1 MKPIIRF
8 LTVFLLLAFG
18 ASGAR
23 AAVTYPYANDYLNFI
38 TALAVTNNI
47 VTHPSGCES
56 SYNETEEYYA
66 VTTGG
71 EVFAKERDIC
81 GSGEIR
87 LHVKPAKGF
96 TVKLSEI
103 HILYNNASSSD
114 VEQWKDLGVPFKI
127 NADATDY
134 YPYDPAEDPEQT
146 NYYNKF
152 DKERFI
158 YIYHTGDDTKTK
170 VQVNFVP
177 DALLLYS
184 KLGENASVEFYDGGA
199 TEPSATTFD
208 PSKFIPAGEEGA
220 NEIKVYDN
228 SDGADRYIIVHVVPN
243 DVDKNSSDGDYW
255 TDLALLS
262 IKDATAEATATNT
275 LTLLKRDEYDEGTPG
290 NPIIVTRYDG
300 AGWYCYK
307 LPGTHTVANGYKS
320 SSIEGDVV
328 KKFNLDDAKGRVSQ
342 SESGKGKVVTVTD
355 GTENGWKA
363 LLTFDEVSFPFDA
376 TAQAPTIENIT
387 IQNGGVTKITLTDAT
402 LISQHVGVDGA
413 IMIGRNA
420 MGLNTRH
427 KDGGLLMGWLVSAC
441 FVQDQAGFDITVPFA
456 GSGTTADPWQISKAS
471 DLNLLAKC
479 VNIGKYDFKG
489 GFLKQTAD
497 ISMETV
503 ADFLPIGCLATGFYG
518 SYDGGDKTISKL
530 TFNSAVDRGDTRI
543 PLSVGLFG
551 RVNVSATI
559 SNVNL
564 SECVFDAKLV
574 ANSIKVDG
582 VGGIAGWLE
591 KGSTISNCTVSNS
604 NISGSDD
611 WCAVGGIVGKL
622 EVPVTVIGST
632 RGALG
637 TRGDV
642 VYDIMNCT
650 VDGCVISNTMTT
662 ANKTLDGSAPLVN
675 YTGGIVG
682 LASGG
687 SLSGNLVK
695 GETTI
700 TSEIDND
707 QVCPVGAIIGE
718 ASTKAPVTTL
728 NDNKY
733 RKFVVVTRKNS
744 AGTETKD
751 NYNARGTIVS
761 GAFADI
767 TTNSGA
773 MMEAYPVSFSYVA
786 PTGYTVPDG
795 VLTLGTLTQG
805 TDYYSKDNDGLY
817 YFSPDDKITV
827 TVNTPFISKA
837 ASEGDIRQLCADL
850 NSLTLNDEETNFLE
864 TKTFTMPEGKA
875 AVKGTFTESG
885 SFIIKTNGKDWMS
898 FFQNLGDYTVKGL
911 SSGASGTGGSANLLE
926 LLTISGIDFAKGIAT
941 LTDLGGIC
949 FKGVPML
956 LYCKGG
962 LPEQLL
968 FSPVT
973 GKTAPQF
980 DPQFKGGVSDLS
992 AFAGLS
998 VYVLFG
1004 SELVKVDLSDS
1015 KLFDIYKAFVVAA
1028 STKSATRLTF
1038 VRDGATAIDLVT
1050 TPDEGEGKWFD
1061 LQGRQLDGKPSKKG
1075 LYIRNGKK
1083 MIIK

>member
-1 MKPIIRF
+1 MKKKRTNAIRII
-8 LTVFLLLAFG
+8 LTILVLL
-18 ASGAR
+18 
-23 AAVTYPYANDYLNFI
+23 
-38 TALAVTNNI
+38 
-47 VTHPSGCES
+47 
-56 SYNETEEYYA
+56 
-66 VTTGG
+66 TTGG
-71 EVFAKERDIC
+71 IQRVWADTATNLADINTNLIIDAPAGSECTAVATGYEEDPPNHCELLKVVLKVTPKPGYYTNLNLITATNRVTNPTEFEKYVGDDLKTVDPADQSKDYSAEREITIYWKGKE
-81 GSGEIR
+81 GNTSPVE
-87 LHVKPAKGF
+87 PAPNNIKI
-96 TVKLSEI
+96 TVK
-103 HILYNNASSSD
+103 
-114 VEQWKDLGVPFKI
+114 F
-127 NADATDY
+127 
-134 YPYDPAEDPEQT
+134 
-146 NYYNKF
+146 
-152 DKERFI
+152 ERAGIFLWN
-158 YIYHTGDDTKTK
+158 D
-170 VQVNFVP
+170 
-177 DALLLYS
+177 
-184 KLGENASVEFYDGGA
+184 LGENASVEFYDGGA

-208 PSKFIPAGEEGA
+208 PSKFKPAGEEGA
-220 NEIKVYDN
+220 NEIKMYDN

-243 DVDKNSSDGDYW
+243 DVDNDNYDDDFW

-275 LTLLKRDEYDEGTPG
+275 LTLLKRDEYDEGTSGEPKM
-290 NPIIVTRYDG
+290 VTRYDG
-300 AGWYCYK
+300 AGWYYYK
-307 LPGTHTVANGYKS
+307 LPKEHSVANGYKS

-363 LLTFDEVSFPFDA
+363 LLTFDKVSFPFDA
-376 TAQAPTIENIT
+376 TEKVPQITNIT
-387 IQNGGVTKITLTDAT
+387 IQKGSEEKVTLTDAT

-413 IMIGRNA
+413 ITIGRNA
-420 MGLNTRH
+420 MGLNTRY
-427 KDGGLLMGWLVSAC
+427 KDVGLLKGWFVLAC
-441 FVQDQAGFDITVPFA
+441 FVQDQAGFDITVPFS
-456 GSGTTADPWQISKAS
+456 GSGTTAEPWQISKAS
-471 DLNLLAKC
+471 ELNLLAKC

-489 GFLKQTAD
+489 EYLKQTDD
-497 ISMETV
+497 INMETV
-503 ADFLPIGCLATGFYG
+503 TDFLPIGCLANGTLAIGFNG
-518 SYDGGDKTISKL
+518 SYDGNDKTISKL
-530 TFNSAVDRGDTRI
+530 TFSSAIDPGDTSI
-543 PLSVGLFG
+543 PVPVGLFG
-551 RVNVSATI
+551 RVGTSGTSATI

-564 SECVFDAKLV
+564 SECVFDDAKLV
-574 ANSIKVDG
+574 ANMANSIKVDG
-582 VGGIAGWLE
+582 VGGIAGRLE
-591 KGSTISNCTVSNS
+591 KGSTIRNCTVSNS
-604 NISGSDD
+604 EISGSDD
-611 WCAVGGIVGKL
+611 GCAVGGIVGKL
-622 EVPVTVIGST
+622 EEPVGVIGSI

-637 TRGDV
+637 TRGAV

-718 ASTKAPVTTL
+718 ASTTAPVTTL

-744 AGTETKD
+744 AGTETKE

-837 ASEGDIRQLCADL
+837 PSEGDIRQLCADL

-956 LYCKGG
+956 FYCKGG

-968 FSPVT
+968 FSLVT

-980 DPQFKGGVSDLS
+980 DPQFKGGMSDLS
-992 AFAGLS
+992 AFADLS

-1028 STKSATRLTF
+1028 STKSATRLTL

-1050 TPDEGEGKWFD
+1050 TSDEGEGKWFD

>member
-1 MKPIIRF
+1 MKKKRTNAIRII
-8 LTVFLLLAFG
+8 LTILVLL
-18 ASGAR
+18 
-23 AAVTYPYANDYLNFI
+23 
-38 TALAVTNNI
+38 
-47 VTHPSGCES
+47 
-56 SYNETEEYYA
+56 
-66 VTTGG
+66 TTGG
-71 EVFAKERDIC
+71 IQRVWADTATNLADINTNLIIDAPAGSECTAVATGYEEDPSGHCELLKVVLKVTPKPGYYTNLNLITATNSETTPTEFEKYVGDDLKTVDPADQSRDYSAEREITIYWKGKEGNTPTVEPVPNKIK
-81 GSGEIR
+81 I
-87 LHVKPAKGF
+87 
-96 TVKLSEI
+96 TVK
-103 HILYNNASSSD
+103 
-114 VEQWKDLGVPFKI
+114 F
-127 NADATDY
+127 
-134 YPYDPAEDPEQT
+134 
-146 NYYNKF
+146 
-152 DKERFI
+152 ERAGIFLWN
-158 YIYHTGDDTKTK
+158 D
-170 VQVNFVP
+170 
-177 DALLLYS
+177 
-184 KLGENASVEFYDGGA
+184 LGENASVEFYDGGE

-208 PSKFIPAGEEGA
+208 PSIA
-220 NEIKVYDN
+220 NEIKMYDN
-228 SDGADRYIIVHVVPN
+228 SDGSDRYIIVHVVPN
-243 DVDKNSSDGDYW
+243 DVDKNRSDDDYW

-290 NPIIVTRYDG
+290 DPKMVTRYDG

-342 SESGKGKVVTVTD
+342 SGNVVTVTD

-363 LLTFDEVSFPFDA
+363 LITLDKVSFPFDA
-376 TAQAPTIENIT
+376 TKQAPTITNIT
-387 IQNGGVTKITLTDAT
+387 IQKGGVTKITLTDANI
-402 LISQHVGVDGA
+402 ISRNIRVDGA
-413 IMIGRNA
+413 ITIGRNFI
-420 MGLNTRH
+420 GLYT
-427 KDGGLLMGWLVSAC
+427 GGGDAILFMGWFVSANEN
-441 FVQDQAGFDITVPFA
+441 VNQAGFDITVPFA
-456 GSGTTADPWQISKAS
+456 GSGTTADDPWQISKAS
-471 DLNLLAKC
+471 ELNLLAKC
-479 VNIGKYDFKG
+479 VNIGQYKFKG
-489 GFLKQTAD
+489 EFLKQTAD

-503 ADFLPIGCLATGFYG
+503 TDFLPIGCLDTGFYG

-530 TFNSAVDRGDTRI
+530 KANNTVGDASEGGI
-543 PLSVGLFG
+543 PLTVGLFG
-551 RVNVSATI
+551 RVNASATI

-564 SECVFDAKLV
+564 SECVFDDAKLV
-574 ANSIKVDG
+574 AKSIKVDG

-604 NISGSDD
+604 DISGSDD
-611 WCAVGGIVGKL
+611 GCAVGGIVGKL
-622 EVPVTVIGST
+622 EEPVFVIGST

-637 TRGDV
+637 TRGAV
-642 VYDIMNCT
+642 VYDIMDCT

-718 ASTKAPVTTL
+718 APTTAPVTTL

-744 AGTETKD
+744 AGTETKE

-875 AVKGTFTESG
+875 AVKGTFMESG

-911 SSGASGTGGSANLLE
+911 SSGASGTGGSVNLLE

-941 LTDLGGIC
+941 LTDLGGVC

-956 LYCKGG
+956 FYCKGG

-968 FSPVT
+968 FSLVT

-980 DPQFKGGVSDLS
+980 DPQFKGGMSDLS
-992 AFAGLS
+992 AFADLS

-1028 STKSATRLTF
+1028 STKSATRLTL

-1050 TPDEGEGKWFD
+1050 TSDEGEGKWFD

>member
-56 SYNETEEYYA
+56 SYNETDSKEYYA

-71 EVFAKERDIC
+71 EVFAKECDIC
-81 GSGEIR
+81 SYGEIR
-87 LHVKPAKGF
+87 VHVKPEKGF
-96 TVKLSEI
+96 SVRMDDI
-103 HILYNNASSSD
+103 HVLYYDN
-114 VEQWKDLGVPFKI
+114 EKWTDLGKPDRNGITYGDLSFK
-127 NADATDY
+127 
-134 YPYDPAEDPEQT
+134 PYDPAEDSEKAD
-146 NYYNKF
+146 YYNKF

-158 YIYHTGDDTKTK
+158 YIYHTGDDAKTK

-199 TEPSATTFD
+199 TEPSATSFD
-208 PSKFIPAGEEGA
+208 PSKYIPAGETGA
-220 NEIKVYDN
+220 NEINVYDN
-228 SDGADRYIIVHVVPN
+228 SNGADRYIIVHVVPN
-243 DVDKNSSDGDYW
+243 DVDKNSSDDYW

-275 LTLLKRDEYDEGTPG
+275 LTLLKRDEYDEGTPSD
-290 NPIIVTRYDG
+290 PKMVTRYDG

-342 SESGKGKVVTVTD
+342 SGNVVTVTD

-363 LLTFDEVSFPFDA
+363 LITLDKVSFPFDA
-376 TAQAPTIENIT
+376 TKQAPTITNIT
-387 IQNGGVTKITLTDAT
+387 IQKGGVTKITLTDANI
-402 LISQHVGVDGA
+402 ISRNIRVDGA
-413 IMIGRNA
+413 ITIGRNFI
-420 MGLNTRH
+420 GLYT
-427 KDGGLLMGWLVSAC
+427 GGGDAILFMGWFVSAN
-441 FVQDQAGFDITVPFA
+441 VNVNQAGFDITVPFA
-456 GSGTTADPWQISKAS
+456 GSGTTADDPWQISKAS

-503 ADFLPIGCLATGFYG
+503 TDFLPIGCLDTGFYG

-530 TFNSAVDRGDTRI
+530 KANNTVGLGDTS
-543 PLSVGLFG
+543 LSPVGLFG
-551 RVNVSATI
+551 RVVASATI

-564 SECVFDAKLV
+564 SECVFDDAKLV
-574 ANSIKVDG
+574 ANNIKVDG

-591 KGSTISNCTVSNS
+591 TGSTISNCTVSKCD
-604 NISGSDD
+604 ITGSDD
-611 WCAVGGIVGKL
+611 RCAVGGIVGKL
-622 EVPVTVIGST
+622 EVPMTVGST

-817 YFSPDDKITV
+817 YFSPDDKISV

-911 SSGASGTGGSANLLE
+911 SSGASGTGGSVNLLE

-968 FSPVT
+968 FSLVT

-992 AFAGLS
+992 AFDGLS

-1028 STKSATRLTF
+1028 STKSATRLAL

>member
-1 MKPIIRF
+1 MKKKRTNAIRII
-8 LTVFLLLAFG
+8 LTILVLL
-18 ASGAR
+18 
-23 AAVTYPYANDYLNFI
+23 
-38 TALAVTNNI
+38 
-47 VTHPSGCES
+47 
-56 SYNETEEYYA
+56 
-66 VTTGG
+66 TTGG
-71 EVFAKERDIC
+71 IQRVWADTATNLADINTNLKIDAPAGSECTAVATGYEEDPPSHCELLKVVLKVTPKPGYYTNLNLITATNRETDPTEFEKYVGDDLITVDPADQSKDYSAERLITIYWKDKE
-81 GSGEIR
+81 GNTSPVE
-87 LHVKPAKGF
+87 PAPKNIKI
-96 TVKLSEI
+96 TVK
-103 HILYNNASSSD
+103 
-114 VEQWKDLGVPFKI
+114 F
-127 NADATDY
+127 
-134 YPYDPAEDPEQT
+134 
-146 NYYNKF
+146 
-152 DKERFI
+152 ERAGIFLWN
-158 YIYHTGDDTKTK
+158 D
-170 VQVNFVP
+170 
-177 DALLLYS
+177 
-184 KLGENASVEFYDGGA
+184 LGENASVEFYDGGA

-208 PSKFIPAGEEGA
+208 PSKYIPAGETGA
-220 NEIKVYDN
+220 NEINVYDN

-243 DVDKNSSDGDYW
+243 DVDKNSSDDDYW

-275 LTLLKRDEYDEGTPG
+275 LTLLKRDEYDEGTPSE
-290 NPIIVTRYDG
+290 PKMVTRYDG

-307 LPGTHTVANGYKS
+307 LPGTHTVAAGYQT

-328 KKFNLDDAKGRVSQ
+328 KKFNLYEDGRVSQ

-363 LLTFDEVSFPFDA
+363 LLTFDKVSFPFDA
-376 TAQAPTIENIT
+376 TEQTPTITNIT
-387 IQNGGVTKITLTDAT
+387 IQKGGVTKITLTDANI
-402 LISQHVGVDGA
+402 ISRNIRVDGA
-413 IMIGRNA
+413 ITIGRNFI
-420 MGLNTRH
+420 GLYTG
-427 KDGGLLMGWLVSAC
+427 DGDAILFMGWFVLAC
-441 FVQDQAGFDITVPFA
+441 ENDDKAGFDITVPFS
-456 GSGTTADPWQISKAS
+456 GSGTAADPWQISKAS

-503 ADFLPIGCLATGFYG
+503 ADFLPIGCLATGFCG
-518 SYDGGDKTISKL
+518 SYDGNDKTISKL
-530 TFNSAVDRGDTRI
+530 TFSSAVDRGDTSI
-543 PLSVGLFG
+543 PLPVGLFG
-551 RVNVSATI
+551 RVGTSGTSATI

-564 SECVFDAKLV
+564 SECVFDDATLV
-574 ANSIKVDG
+574 AKNIKVDG
-582 VGGIAGWLE
+582 VGGIAGRLE

-622 EVPVTVIGST
+622 EEPLKVIGST

-637 TRGDV
+637 IRGAV
-642 VYDIMNCT
+642 VYNIMDCT

-662 ANKTLDGSAPLVN
+662 ANKTLDGSTPLVN

-695 GETTI
+695 GKTTI

-718 ASTKAPVTTL
+718 ASTTAPVTTL

-744 AGTETKD
+744 AGTETKE

-773 MMEAYPVSFSYVA
+773 MMEAYPVSFSCVA

-850 NSLTLNDEETNFLE
+850 SSLTLNDEETNFLE
-864 TKTFTMPEGKA
+864 TKTITMPEGKA

-885 SFIIKTNGKDWMS
+885 SFIIKTNGKEWMS
-898 FFQNLGDYTVKGL
+898 FFQNLGDFAVSGL
-911 SSGASGTGGSANLLE
+911 SGASGTGGSANLLG
-926 LLTISGIDFAKGIAT
+926 LLTISGIDFSKGIAT
-941 LTDLGGIC
+941 LKDLGGIC

-992 AFAGLS
+992 AFDGLS

-1028 STKSATRLTF
+1028 STKSATRLTL

-1050 TPDEGEGKWFD
+1050 TSDEGEGKWFD

>member
-1 MKPIIRF
+1 MKKKRTNAIRII
-8 LTVFLLLAFG
+8 LTILVLL
-18 ASGAR
+18 
-23 AAVTYPYANDYLNFI
+23 
-38 TALAVTNNI
+38 
-47 VTHPSGCES
+47 
-56 SYNETEEYYA
+56 
-66 VTTGG
+66 TTGG
-71 EVFAKERDIC
+71 IQRVWADTATNLADINTNLKIDAPAGSECTAVATGYEEDPPGHCELLKVVLKVTPKPGYYTNLNLITATSSETNPTEFEKYVGDDLITVDPADQSKDYSAEREITIYWKDKE
-81 GSGEIR
+81 GNTSPVE
-87 LHVKPAKGF
+87 PAPNNIKI
-96 TVKLSEI
+96 TVK
-103 HILYNNASSSD
+103 
-114 VEQWKDLGVPFKI
+114 F
-127 NADATDY
+127 
-134 YPYDPAEDPEQT
+134 
-146 NYYNKF
+146 
-152 DKERFI
+152 ERAGIFLWN
-158 YIYHTGDDTKTK
+158 D
-170 VQVNFVP
+170 
-177 DALLLYS
+177 
-184 KLGENASVEFYDGGA
+184 LGENASVEFYDGGA

-208 PSKFIPAGEEGA
+208 PSKYIPAGEEGA

-228 SDGADRYIIVHVVPN
+228 SDGKDRYIIVHVVPN
-243 DVDKNSSDGDYW
+243 DVDKNSSDDDYW

-275 LTLLKRDEYDEGTPG
+275 LTLLKRDEYDEGTPSD
-290 NPIIVTRYDG
+290 PKMVTRYDG

-387 IQNGGVTKITLTDAT
+387 IQNSGVTKITLTDAT

-420 MGLNTRH
+420 MGLNIRH
-427 KDGGLLMGWLVSAC
+427 KDGGLLMGWFVSAC

-456 GSGTTADPWQISKAS
+456 GSGTAADPWQISKAS

-479 VNIGKYDFKG
+479 VNIGQYDFKR

-530 TFNSAVDRGDTRI
+530 TFNSAVDPGDTRI

-582 VGGIAGWLE
+582 VGGIAGRLE

-604 NISGSDD
+604 KISGSDD
-611 WCAVGGIVGKL
+611 GGAVGGIVGKL
-622 EVPVTVIGST
+622 EVPMTVIGST
-632 RGALG
+632 RGAMG
-637 TRGDV
+637 TRGAV

-662 ANKTLDGSAPLVN
+662 ANKTLDGSTPLVN

-718 ASTKAPVTTL
+718 ASTTAPVTTL

-744 AGTETKD
+744 AGTETKE

-773 MMEAYPVSFSYVA
+773 MMEAYPVSFSCVA

-850 NSLTLNDEETNFLE
+850 SSLTLNDEETNFLE

-885 SFIIKTNGKDWMS
+885 SFIIKTNGKEWMS

-926 LLTISGIDFAKGIAT
+926 LLTISGIDFSKGIAT
-941 LTDLGGIC
+941 LKDLGGIC
-949 FKGVPML
+949 FKGMPML

-992 AFAGLS
+992 AFDGLS

-1028 STKSATRLTF
+1028 STKSATRLTL

>member
-1 MKPIIRF
+1 MKKKRTNAIRII
-8 LTVFLLLAFG
+8 LTILVLL
-18 ASGAR
+18 
-23 AAVTYPYANDYLNFI
+23 
-38 TALAVTNNI
+38 
-47 VTHPSGCES
+47 
-56 SYNETEEYYA
+56 
-66 VTTGG
+66 TTGG
-71 EVFAKERDIC
+71 IQRVWADTATNLDDINTNLKIDAPAGSECTAVATGYEEDPPNHCELLKVVLKVTPKPGYYTNLNLITATSSETNPPTEFEKYVGDDLKTVDPADQSKDYSAERLITIYWKDKE
-81 GSGEIR
+81 GNTPPVE
-87 LHVKPAKGF
+87 PAPDKIKI
-96 TVKLSEI
+96 TVK
-103 HILYNNASSSD
+103 
-114 VEQWKDLGVPFKI
+114 F
-127 NADATDY
+127 
-134 YPYDPAEDPEQT
+134 
-146 NYYNKF
+146 
-152 DKERFI
+152 ERAGIFLWN
-158 YIYHTGDDTKTK
+158 D
-170 VQVNFVP
+170 
-177 DALLLYS
+177 
-184 KLGENASVEFYDGGA
+184 LGENASVEFYDGGA

-228 SDGADRYIIVHVVPN
+228 SDGADRYIIVHVVPKDVPN
-243 DVDKNSSDGDYW
+243 DNYDDDYW

-307 LPGTHTVANGYKS
+307 LPKEHSVANGYKS

-363 LLTFDEVSFPFDA
+363 LITLDKVSFPFDA
-376 TAQAPTIENIT
+376 TKQAPTIENIT

-427 KDGGLLMGWLVSAC
+427 KDGGLLMGWFVLAC
-441 FVQDQAGFDITVPFA
+441 WAPEHAGFDITVPFA
-456 GSGTTADPWQISKAS
+456 GSGTTADDPWQISKAS
-471 DLNLLAKC
+471 ELNLLAKC

-489 GFLKQTAD
+489 EYLKQTDD
-497 ISMETV
+497 INMETV
-503 ADFLPIGCLATGFYG
+503 TDFLPIGCLANGTLAIGFNG
-518 SYDGGDKTISKL
+518 SYDGNDKTISKL
-530 TFNSAVDRGDTRI
+530 TFSSAVDPGDTSI
-543 PLSVGLFG
+543 PVPVGLFG
-551 RVNVSATI
+551 RVGTSGTSATI

-564 SECVFDAKLV
+564 SECVFDDAKLV

-604 NISGSDD
+604 EITGSDD
-611 WCAVGGIVGKL
+611 RCAVGGIVGKL
-622 EVPVTVIGST
+622 EVPMTVGST

-637 TRGDV
+637 TRGAV

-718 ASTKAPVTTL
+718 ASTTAPVTTL

-744 AGTETKD
+744 AGTETKE

-795 VLTLGTLTQG
+795 VLILGTLTQG

-817 YFSPDDKITV
+817 YFSPDDKISV

-837 ASEGDIRQLCADL
+837 PSEGDIRQLCADL

-911 SSGASGTGGSANLLE
+911 SSGASGTGGSVNLLE
-926 LLTISGIDFAKGIAT
+926 LLTISGIDFSKGIAT
-941 LTDLGGIC
+941 LTDLEGIC

-956 LYCKGG
+956 FYCKGG

-968 FSPVT
+968 FNLVT

-992 AFAGLS
+992 EFAGLS

-1028 STKSATRLTF
+1028 STKSATRLTL

-1050 TPDEGEGKWFD
+1050 TSDEGEGKWFD

>member
-1 MKPIIRF
+1 MDFKPGLF
-8 LTVFLLLAFG
+8 LK
-18 ASGAR
+18 SGLE
-23 AAVTYPYANDYLNFI
+23 N
-38 TALAVTNNI
+38 
-47 VTHPSGCES
+47 
-56 SYNETEEYYA
+56 
-66 VTTGG
+66 TT
-71 EVFAKERDIC
+71 
-81 GSGEIR
+81 
-87 LHVKPAKGF
+87 
-96 TVKLSEI
+96 
-103 HILYNNASSSD
+103 
-114 VEQWKDLGVPFKI
+114 
-127 NADATDY
+127 
-134 YPYDPAEDPEQT
+134 
-146 NYYNKF
+146 
-152 DKERFI
+152 
-158 YIYHTGDDTKTK
+158 
-170 VQVNFVP
+170 
-177 DALLLYS
+177 
-184 KLGENASVEFYDGGA
+184 VEFYDGGA
-199 TEPSATTFD
+199 TEESAKLFD
-208 PSKFIPAGEEGA
+208 PSLA
-220 NEIKVYDN
+220 NVIEAYDN
-228 SDGADRYIIVHVVPN
+228 SDGADRYIIVHVVPKDVPN
-243 DVDKNSSDGDYW
+243 DNYDDDFW

-275 LTLLKRDEYDEGTPG
+275 LTLLKRDEYDAG
-290 NPIIVTRYDG
+290 NNPSDPKMVTRYDG
-300 AGWYCYK
+300 AGWYYYK
-307 LPGTHTVANGYKS
+307 LPGTHTVAAGYQT

-328 KKFNLDDAKGRVSQ
+328 PKFNLDDNQGRVSQ

-363 LLTFDEVSFPFDA
+363 LLTFDKVSFPFDA
-376 TAQAPTIENIT
+376 TKKVPQITNIT
-387 IQNGGVTKITLTDAT
+387 IQKGSEEKVTLTDAT

-413 IMIGRNA
+413 ITIGRNA
-420 MGLNTRH
+420 MGLNTRY
-427 KDGGLLMGWLVSAC
+427 KDVGLLKGWFVLAC
-441 FVQDQAGFDITVPFA
+441 WAPEHAGFDITVPFA
-456 GSGTTADPWQISKAS
+456 GSGTTADDPWQISKAS
-471 DLNLLAKC
+471 ELNLLAKC
-479 VNIGKYDFKG
+479 VNIGQYDFKG
-489 GFLKQTAD
+489 EYLKQTAD
-497 ISMETV
+497 INMETV
-503 ADFLPIGCLATGFYG
+503 TDFLPIGCLANGTLAIGFNG
-518 SYDGGDKTISKL
+518 SYDGNDKTISKL
-530 TFNSAVDRGDTRI
+530 TFSSAVDPGDTSI
-543 PLSVGLFG
+543 PVPVGLFG
-551 RVNVSATI
+551 RVGTSGTSATI

-564 SECVFDAKLV
+564 SECVFDDAKLV

-604 NISGSDD
+604 DISGSDD

-837 ASEGDIRQLCADL
+837 PSEGDIRQLCADL

-941 LTDLGGIC
+941 LTDLGGVC

-968 FSPVT
+968 FRLVT

-1028 STKSATRLTF
+1028 STKSATRLTL

>member
-1 MKPIIRF
+1 M
-8 LTVFLLLAFG
+8 LLAVFFATSSWAQRVFVSTNELDQHNNVG
-18 ASGAR
+18 ETGYTE
-23 AAVTYPYANDYLNFI
+23 VT
-38 TALAVTNNI
+38 
-47 VTHPSGCES
+47 
-56 SYNETEEYYA
+56 
-66 VTTGG
+66 TTGG
-71 EVFAKERDIC
+71 SAQVTATGGDCDAVSIT
-81 GSGEIR
+81 
-87 LHVKPAKGF
+87 LTVTPATGYM
-96 TVKLSEI
+96 TSLA
-103 HILYNNASSSD
+103 N
-114 VEQWKDLGVPFKI
+114 
-127 NADATDY
+127 
-134 YPYDPAEDPEQT
+134 
-146 NYYNKF
+146 
-152 DKERFI
+152 I
-158 YIYHTGDDTKTK
+158 YIETYDGTNWSRQSDIKNYPPSDPGPGNAKRNIT
-170 VQVNFVP
+170 
-177 DALLLYS
+177 LYS
-184 KLGENASVEFYDGGA
+184 TAATENIRIYVDFKPGLFLKSGLENTTVEFYDGGA
-199 TEPSATTFD
+199 TEESAKLFD
-208 PSKFIPAGEEGA
+208 PSLA
-220 NEIKVYDN
+220 NVIEAYDN
-228 SDGADRYIIVHVVPN
+228 SDGKDRYIIVHVVPN
-243 DVDKNSSDGDYW
+243 DVDKNSSDDDYW

-275 LTLLKRDEYDEGTPG
+275 LTLLKRDEYDEGTSGEPKM
-290 NPIIVTRYDG
+290 VTRYDG

-427 KDGGLLMGWLVSAC
+427 KDGGLLMGWFVSAC

-530 TFNSAVDRGDTRI
+530 TFNSAVDPGDTRI

-564 SECVFDAKLV
+564 SECVFDDAKLV

-622 EVPVTVIGST
+622 EEPLVVIGST

-637 TRGDV
+637 TRSAV

-695 GETTI
+695 GKTTI

-718 ASTKAPVTTL
+718 APTTAPVTTL

-744 AGTETKD
+744 AGTETKE

-837 ASEGDIRQLCADL
+837 PSEGDIRQLCADL

-875 AVKGTFTESG
+875 AVKGTFMESG

-911 SSGASGTGGSANLLE
+911 SSGASGTGGSVNLLE

-941 LTDLGGIC
+941 LTDLGGVC

-956 LYCKGG
+956 FYCKGG

-968 FSPVT
+968 FSLVT

-980 DPQFKGGVSDLS
+980 DPQFKGGMSDLS
-992 AFAGLS
+992 AFADLS

-1004 SELVKVDLSDS
+1004 SELVKVDLSAS
-1015 KLFDIYKAFVVAA
+1015 TVFDIYKAFVVAA

>member
-1 MKPIIRF
+1 MVRW
-8 LTVFLLLAFG
+8 
-18 ASGAR
+18 
-23 AAVTYPYANDYLNFI
+23 YEI
-38 TALAVTNNI
+38 TRWR
-47 VTHPSGCES
+47 
-56 SYNETEEYYA
+56 
-66 VTTGG
+66 GG
-71 EVFAKERDIC
+71 TRQ
-81 GSGEIR
+81 G
-87 LHVKPAKGF
+87 
-96 TVKLSEI
+96 
-103 HILYNNASSSD
+103 N
-114 VEQWKDLGVPFKI
+114 
-127 NADATDY
+127 
-134 YPYDPAEDPEQT
+134 
-146 NYYNKF
+146 
-152 DKERFI
+152 
-158 YIYHTGDDTKTK
+158 
-170 VQVNFVP
+170 
-177 DALLLYS
+177 
-184 KLGENASVEFYDGGA
+184 
-199 TEPSATTFD
+199 
-208 PSKFIPAGEEGA
+208 
-220 NEIKVYDN
+220 
-228 SDGADRYIIVHVVPN
+228 
-243 DVDKNSSDGDYW
+243 
-255 TDLALLS
+255 
-262 IKDATAEATATNT
+262 
-275 LTLLKRDEYDEGTPG
+275 PG

-307 LPGTHTVANGYKS
+307 LPKEHSVANGYKS

-328 KKFNLDDAKGRVSQ
+328 RKFNLDDAKGRVSQ
-342 SESGKGKVVTVTD
+342 SGNVVTVTD

-363 LLTFDEVSFPFDA
+363 LITLDKVSFPFDA
-376 TAQAPTIENIT
+376 TAQAPTITKIT
-387 IQNGGVTKITLTDAT
+387 IQKGDEEKISLTDASI
-402 LISQHVGVDGA
+402 ISQNISLGEAVK
-413 IMIGRNA
+413 I
-420 MGLNTRH
+420 GLNAI
-427 KDGGLLMGWLVSAC
+427 GLYTGNGSDVLFMGWFVSAN
-441 FVQDQAGFDITVPFA
+441 VNVNQAGFDITVPFA
-456 GSGTTADPWQISKAS
+456 GSGTAADPWQISKAS

-479 VNIGKYDFKG
+479 VNIGQYDFKG

-503 ADFLPIGCLATGFYG
+503 ADFLPIGCLANGTPAIGFNG
-518 SYDGGDKTISKL
+518 SYDGNDKTISKL
-530 TFNSAVDRGDTRI
+530 TFRSAVDPGDTSI
-543 PLSVGLFG
+543 PLPVGLFG
-551 RVNVSATI
+551 RVGTSGTSATI

-564 SECVFDAKLV
+564 SECVFDDAKLV

-582 VGGIAGWLE
+582 VGGIAGRLE

-604 NISGSDD
+604 KISGSDD

-622 EVPVTVIGST
+622 EEPLKVIGST

-637 TRGDV
+637 TRSVV

-718 ASTKAPVTTL
+718 ASTTAPVTTL

-744 AGTETKD
+744 AGTETKE

-773 MMEAYPVSFSYVA
+773 MMEAYPVSFSCVA

-817 YFSPDDKITV
+817 YFSPDDKISV

-850 NSLTLNDEETNFLE
+850 SSLTLNDEETNFLE

-885 SFIIKTNGKDWMS
+885 SFIIKTNGKEWMS

-911 SSGASGTGGSANLLE
+911 SSGASGTGGSVNLLE
-926 LLTISGIDFAKGIAT
+926 LLTISDIDFGKGIAT
-941 LTDLGGIC
+941 LKDLGGIC
-949 FKGVPML
+949 FQGVPML
-956 LYCKGG
+956 FYCKGG
-962 LPEQLL
+962 LPTQLL
-968 FSPVT
+968 CSPVT

-980 DPQFKGGVSDLS
+980 DPQFKGGMSDLS
-992 AFAGLS
+992 AFADLS

-1015 KLFDIYKAFVVAA
+1015 KLFDIYKAFVAA
-1028 STKSATRLTF
+1028 STKSATRLTL

-1050 TPDEGEGKWFD
+1050 TPDEGEGRWFD

-1083 MIIK
+1083 VIIK

>member
-8 LTVFLLLAFG
+8 LTVFFLLAFG

-56 SYNETEEYYA
+56 SYNETDSKEYYA

-71 EVFAKERDIC
+71 EVFAKECDIC
-81 GSGEIR
+81 SYGEIR
-87 LHVKPAKGF
+87 VHVKPEKGF
-96 TVKLSEI
+96 SVRMDDI
-103 HILYNNASSSD
+103 HVLYYDNEKWN
-114 VEQWKDLGVPFKI
+114 DLGKPDRNGITYGPLSFK
-127 NADATDY
+127 
-134 YPYDPAEDPEQT
+134 PYDPAEDSEKAD
-146 NYYNKF
+146 YYNKF

-243 DVDKNSSDGDYW
+243 DVDKNSSDDDYW

-262 IKDATAEATATNT
+262 IKDATAETTATNT

-307 LPGTHTVANGYKS
+307 LPKEHSVANGYKS

-342 SESGKGKVVTVTD
+342 SGNVVTVTD

-363 LLTFDEVSFPFDA
+363 LLTFDKVSFPFDA
-376 TAQAPTIENIT
+376 TEKVPQITNIT
-387 IQNGGVTKITLTDAT
+387 IQKGGVTKITLTDANI
-402 LISQHVGVDGA
+402 ISQNISLGEAVKIGQNA
-413 IMIGRNA
+413 I
-420 MGLNTRH
+420 GLYTGNGS
-427 KDGGLLMGWLVSAC
+427 DVLFMGWFVSAN
-441 FVQDQAGFDITVPFA
+441 VNVNQAGFDITVPFA
-456 GSGTTADPWQISKAS
+456 GSGTAADPWQISKAS
-471 DLNLLAKC
+471 ELNLLAKC
-479 VNIGKYDFKG
+479 VNIGQYNFKG
-489 GFLKQTAD
+489 EYLKQTAD
-497 ISMETV
+497 INMETV
-503 ADFLPIGCLATGFYG
+503 TDFLPIGCLATGFYG
-518 SYDGGDKTISKL
+518 SYDGVDKTISKL
-530 TFNSAVDRGDTRI
+530 KANNTVDPGDTS
-543 PLSVGLFG
+543 LSPVGLFG
-551 RVNVSATI
+551 RVVASATI

-564 SECVFDAKLV
+564 SECVFDDAKLV
-574 ANSIKVDG
+574 AKSIKVDG

-622 EVPVTVIGST
+622 EEPMTVIGST

-637 TRGDV
+637 TRGTV
-642 VYDIMNCT
+642 VYDIMDCT

-707 QVCPVGAIIGE
+707 QVCPVGAIFGE
-718 ASTKAPVTTL
+718 ASTTTL

-744 AGTETKD
+744 AGTETKE

-773 MMEAYPVSFSYVA
+773 MMEAYSVSFSYVA

-817 YFSPDDKITV
+817 YFSPDDKISV

-941 LTDLGGIC
+941 LTDLEGIC

-956 LYCKGG
+956 FYCKGG

-968 FSPVT
+968 FNLVT
-973 GKTAPQF
+973 GKTAPEY

-992 AFAGLS
+992 AFDGLS

-1028 STKSATRLTF
+1028 STKSATRLTL

>member
-23 AAVTYPYANDYLNFI
+23 AAVTYPYANEYSTFI

-56 SYNETEEYYA
+56 SYNDSKDYFA

-81 GSGEIR
+81 SYGEIR
-87 LHVKPAKGF
+87 VHVKPEKGF
-96 TVKLSEI
+96 SVRMDDI
-103 HILYNNASSSD
+103 HVLYYDN
-114 VEQWKDLGVPFKI
+114 EKWTDLGKPDRSGITDDARLFK
-127 NADATDY
+127 
-134 YPYDPAEDPEQT
+134 PYDPAEDDNQT
-146 NYYNKF
+146 DYYGHY
-152 DKERFI
+152 DKERYI

-208 PSKFIPAGEEGA
+208 PSAYKPFGEEGA

-228 SDGADRYIIVHVVPN
+228 SDGADRYIIVHVVPKDVPN
-243 DVDKNSSDGDYW
+243 DNYDDDFW

-275 LTLLKRDEYDEGTPG
+275 LTLLKRDEYDEGTSGEPKM
-290 NPIIVTRYDG
+290 VTRYDG
-300 AGWYCYK
+300 AGWYYYK
-307 LPGTHTVANGYKS
+307 LPKEHSVANGYKS

-342 SESGKGKVVTVTD
+342 SGNVVTVTD

-363 LLTFDEVSFPFDA
+363 LITLDKVSFPFDA
-376 TAQAPTIENIT
+376 TKQAPTITNIT
-387 IQNGGVTKITLTDAT
+387 IQKGGVTKITLTDANI
-402 LISQHVGVDGA
+402 ISRNIRVDGA
-413 IMIGRNA
+413 ITIGRNFI
-420 MGLNTRH
+420 GLYT
-427 KDGGLLMGWLVSAC
+427 GGGDAILFMGWFVSANEN
-441 FVQDQAGFDITVPFA
+441 VNQAGFDITVPFA
-456 GSGTTADPWQISKAS
+456 GSGTTADDPWQISKAS

-489 GFLKQTAD
+489 EYLKQTDD
-497 ISMETV
+497 INMETV
-503 ADFLPIGCLATGFYG
+503 TDFLPIGCLANGTLAIGFNG
-518 SYDGGDKTISKL
+518 SYDGNDKTISKL
-530 TFNSAVDRGDTRI
+530 TFSSAVDPGDTSI
-543 PLSVGLFG
+543 PVPVGLFG
-551 RVNVSATI
+551 RVVASATI

-564 SECVFDAKLV
+564 SECVFDDAKLV
-574 ANSIKVDG
+574 ANNIKVDG

-604 NISGSDD
+604 DISGSDD
-611 WCAVGGIVGKL
+611 GCAVGGIVGKL
-622 EVPVTVIGST
+622 EEPVFVIGST

-637 TRGDV
+637 TRGAV
-642 VYDIMNCT
+642 VYDIMDCT

-718 ASTKAPVTTL
+718 APTTAPVTTL

-744 AGTETKD
+744 AGTETKE

-837 ASEGDIRQLCADL
+837 PSEGDIRQLCADL

-875 AVKGTFTESG
+875 AVKGTFMESG

-911 SSGASGTGGSANLLE
+911 SSGASGTGGSVNLLE

-941 LTDLGGIC
+941 LTDLGGVC

-956 LYCKGG
+956 FYCKGG

-968 FSPVT
+968 FSLVT

-980 DPQFKGGVSDLS
+980 DPQFKGGMSDLS
-992 AFAGLS
+992 AFADLS

-1028 STKSATRLTF
+1028 STKSATRLTL

-1050 TPDEGEGKWFD
+1050 TSDEGEGKWFD

-1075 LYIRNGKK
+1075 LYIRDGKK

>member
-81 GSGEIR
+81 SYGEIKV
-87 LHVKPAKGF
+87 HVKPEKGF
-96 TVKLSEI
+96 SVRMDDI
-103 HILYNNASSSD
+103 HVLYYDN
-114 VEQWKDLGVPFKI
+114 EKWTDLGKPDRNGIYDDARPFK
-127 NADATDY
+127 
-134 YPYDPAEDPEQT
+134 PYDPAEDPEQT
-146 NYYNKF
+146 DYYNKF
-152 DKERFI
+152 DKERYI

-243 DVDKNSSDGDYW
+243 DVDKNSSDDDYW

-290 NPIIVTRYDG
+290 DPKMVTRYDG

-342 SESGKGKVVTVTD
+342 SGNVVTVTD

-363 LLTFDEVSFPFDA
+363 LITLDKVSFPFDA
-376 TAQAPTIENIT
+376 TKQAPTITNIT
-387 IQNGGVTKITLTDAT
+387 IQKGGVTKITLTDANI
-402 LISQHVGVDGA
+402 ISRNIRVDGA
-413 IMIGRNA
+413 ITIGRNFI
-420 MGLNTRH
+420 GLYT
-427 KDGGLLMGWLVSAC
+427 GGGDAILFMGWFVSANEN
-441 FVQDQAGFDITVPFA
+441 VNQAGFDITVPFA
-456 GSGTTADPWQISKAS
+456 GSGTTADDPWQISKAS
-471 DLNLLAKC
+471 ELNLLAKC
-479 VNIGKYDFKG
+479 VNIGQYKFKG
-489 GFLKQTAD
+489 EYLKQTAD
-497 ISMETV
+497 INMETV
-503 ADFLPIGCLATGFYG
+503 TDFLPIGCLATGFYG

-530 TFNSAVDRGDTRI
+530 KANNTVDPGDTS
-543 PLSVGLFG
+543 LSPVGLFG
-551 RVNVSATI
+551 RVVASATI

-564 SECVFDAKLV
+564 SECVFDDAKLV
-574 ANSIKVDG
+574 AKSIKVDG

-998 VYVLFG
+998 VYVLYG
-1004 SELVKVDLSDS
+1004 SELVKVDLSAS
-1015 KLFDIYKAFVVAA
+1015 TVFDIYKAFVVAA

>member
-1 MKPIIRF
+1 MDFKPRLF
-8 LTVFLLLAFG
+8 LK
-18 ASGAR
+18 SGLE
-23 AAVTYPYANDYLNFI
+23 N
-38 TALAVTNNI
+38 
-47 VTHPSGCES
+47 
-56 SYNETEEYYA
+56 
-66 VTTGG
+66 TT
-71 EVFAKERDIC
+71 
-81 GSGEIR
+81 
-87 LHVKPAKGF
+87 
-96 TVKLSEI
+96 
-103 HILYNNASSSD
+103 
-114 VEQWKDLGVPFKI
+114 
-127 NADATDY
+127 
-134 YPYDPAEDPEQT
+134 
-146 NYYNKF
+146 
-152 DKERFI
+152 
-158 YIYHTGDDTKTK
+158 
-170 VQVNFVP
+170 
-177 DALLLYS
+177 
-184 KLGENASVEFYDGGA
+184 VEFYDGGA
-199 TEPSATTFD
+199 TEPSATSFD
-208 PSKFIPAGEEGA
+208 PSKYIPAGETGA
-220 NEIKVYDN
+220 NEINVYDN

-243 DVDKNSSDGDYW
+243 DVDKNSSDDDYW

-290 NPIIVTRYDG
+290 EPKMVTRYDG

-307 LPGTHTVANGYKS
+307 LPKEHSVANGYKS

-342 SESGKGKVVTVTD
+342 SGNVVTVTD

-363 LLTFDEVSFPFDA
+363 LITLDKVSFPFDA
-376 TAQAPTIENIT
+376 TAQAPTIKKIT
-387 IQNGGVTKITLTDAT
+387 IQKGDEEKISLTDASI
-402 LISQHVGVDGA
+402 ISQNISLGEAVK
-413 IMIGRNA
+413 I
-420 MGLNTRH
+420 GLNAI
-427 KDGGLLMGWLVSAC
+427 GLYTGNGSDVLFMGWFVSAN
-441 FVQDQAGFDITVPFA
+441 VNVNQAGFDITVPFA
-456 GSGTTADPWQISKAS
+456 GSGTAADPWQISKAS

-479 VNIGKYDFKG
+479 VNIGQYDFKG

-503 ADFLPIGCLATGFYG
+503 ADFLPVGCLANGTLAIGFNG
-518 SYDGGDKTISKL
+518 SYDGNDKTISKL
-530 TFNSAVDRGDTRI
+530 TFSSAVDPGDTSI
-543 PLSVGLFG
+543 PVPVGLFG
-551 RVNVSATI
+551 RVGTSGTSATI

-564 SECVFDAKLV
+564 SECVFDDAKLV

-622 EVPVTVIGST
+622 EEPLVVIGST

-637 TRGDV
+637 IRGTV
-642 VYDIMNCT
+642 VYDIMDCT

-695 GETTI
+695 GKTTI

-718 ASTKAPVTTL
+718 ASTTAPVTTL

-744 AGTETKD
+744 AGTETKE

-786 PTGYTVPDG
+786 PTGYTIPDG

-817 YFSPDDKITV
+817 YFSPDDKISV

-850 NSLTLNDEETNFLE
+850 SSLTLNDEETNFLE

-885 SFIIKTNGKDWMS
+885 SFIIKTNGKEWMS
-898 FFQNLGDYTVKGL
+898 FFQNLGDFAVSGL
-911 SSGASGTGGSANLLE
+911 SGASGTGGSANLLE
-926 LLTISGIDFAKGIAT
+926 LLTISDIDFGKGIAT
-941 LTDLGGIC
+941 LKDLGGIC

-992 AFAGLS
+992 AFDGLS

-1028 STKSATRLTF
+1028 STKSATRLTL

-1050 TPDEGEGKWFD
+1050 TPDEGEGRWFD

>member
-1 MKPIIRF
+1 MDFKPGLF
-8 LTVFLLLAFG
+8 LK
-18 ASGAR
+18 SG
-23 AAVTYPYANDYLNFI
+23 L
-38 TALAVTNNI
+38 
-47 VTHPSGCES
+47 
-56 SYNETEEYYA
+56 
-66 VTTGG
+66 
-71 EVFAKERDIC
+71 
-81 GSGEIR
+81 
-87 LHVKPAKGF
+87 
-96 TVKLSEI
+96 
-103 HILYNNASSSD
+103 
-114 VEQWKDLGVPFKI
+114 
-127 NADATDY
+127 
-134 YPYDPAEDPEQT
+134 
-146 NYYNKF
+146 
-152 DKERFI
+152 
-158 YIYHTGDDTKTK
+158 
-170 VQVNFVP
+170 
-177 DALLLYS
+177 
-184 KLGENASVEFYDGGA
+184 ENATVEFYDGGA
-199 TEPSATTFD
+199 TEPSATSFD
-208 PSKFIPAGEEGA
+208 PSKYIPAGKTGA
-220 NEIKVYDN
+220 NEINVYDN
-228 SDGADRYIIVHVVPN
+228 SNGADRYIIVHVVPD
-243 DVDKNSSDGDYW
+243 DVDDGGVDYW

-275 LTLLKRDEYDEGTPG
+275 LTLLKRDEYDAG
-290 NPIIVTRYDG
+290 NNPSEPKMVTRYDG
-300 AGWYCYK
+300 AGWYYYK
-307 LPGTHTVANGYKS
+307 LPGTHTVVAGYQT

-342 SESGKGKVVTVTD
+342 SGNVVTVTD

-363 LLTFDEVSFPFDA
+363 LITLDKVSFPFDA

-387 IQNGGVTKITLTDAT
+387 IQNGDEEKISLTDASI
-402 LISQHVGVDGA
+402 ISQNISLGEAVKIGPNA
-413 IMIGRNA
+413 I
-420 MGLNTRH
+420 GLYTGNGS
-427 KDGGLLMGWLVSAC
+427 DVLFMGWFVSANEN
-441 FVQDQAGFDITVPFA
+441 VNQAGFDITVPFA
-456 GSGTTADPWQISKAS
+456 GSGTTADDPWQISKAS

-479 VNIGKYDFKG
+479 VNIGQYNFKG
-489 GFLKQTAD
+489 EYLKQTDD
-497 ISMETV
+497 INMETV
-503 ADFLPIGCLATGFYG
+503 TDFLPIGCLATGFYG
-518 SYDGGDKTISKL
+518 SYDGNDKTISKL
-530 TFNSAVDRGDTRI
+530 TFSSAVNSGDTSI
-543 PLSVGLFG
+543 PLPVGLFG
-551 RVNVSATI
+551 RVGTSGTSATI

-564 SECVFDAKLV
+564 SECVFDDAKLV
-574 ANSIKVDG
+574 ANNNNIKVDG

-604 NISGSDD
+604 EITGSDD
-611 WCAVGGIVGKL
+611 RCAVGGIVGKL
-622 EVPVTVIGST
+622 EVPMTVGST

-637 TRGDV
+637 TRGAV
-642 VYDIMNCT
+642 VYDIMDCT

-744 AGTETKD
+744 AGTETKE

-837 ASEGDIRQLCADL
+837 PSEGDIRQLCADL

-911 SSGASGTGGSANLLE
+911 SSGASGTGGSVNLLE

-956 LYCKGG
+956 FYCKGG

-968 FSPVT
+968 FSLVT

-992 AFAGLS
+992 AFAGQA

-1028 STKSATRLTF
+1028 STKSATRLTL
-1038 VRDGATAIDLVT
+1038 VRDGATAIDLLT

>member
-1 MKPIIRF
+1 MCEAARRLLKPLCRATLLLLFVLTATPSWAQAVYVTTNGTNQANNESDASKPAETTGCSAVASTLGCYPATIT
-8 LTVFLLLAFG
+8 LTVTPATGYMTSLADI
-18 ASGAR
+18 
-23 AAVTYPYANDYLNFI
+23 YI
-38 TALAVTNNI
+38 
-47 VTHPSGCES
+47 
-56 SYNETEEYYA
+56 ET
-66 VTTGG
+66 
-71 EVFAKERDIC
+71 
-81 GSGEIR
+81 
-87 LHVKPAKGF
+87 
-96 TVKLSEI
+96 
-103 HILYNNASSSD
+103 SSD
-114 VEQWKDLGVPFKI
+114 GGTNWSRQSDIDNYPPSDPGPG
-127 NADATDY
+127 NATRNI
-134 YPYDPAEDPEQT
+134 T
-146 NYYNKF
+146 
-152 DKERFI
+152 
-158 YIYHTGDDTKTK
+158 
-170 VQVNFVP
+170 
-177 DALLLYS
+177 LYS
-184 KLGENASVEFYDGGA
+184 NAATEYIRIYVDFKPGLFLKSGLENASVEFYDGGA
-199 TEPSATTFD
+199 TEPSATSFD
-208 PSKFIPAGEEGA
+208 PSKYIPAGETGA

-228 SDGADRYIIVHVVPN
+228 SDGADRYIIVHVVPKDVPN
-243 DVDKNSSDGDYW
+243 DNYDDDYW

-262 IKDATAEATATNT
+262 IQDATAEATATNT
-275 LTLLKRDEYDEGTPG
+275 LTLLKRDEYDADADPSETKM
-290 NPIIVTRYDG
+290 ITRYDG

-307 LPGTHTVANGYKS
+307 LPGTHTVAAGYQT

-328 KKFNLDDAKGRVSQ
+328 KKFNLYEDGRVSQ

-363 LLTFDEVSFPFDA
+363 LLTFDKVSFPFDA
-376 TAQAPTIENIT
+376 TEKVPQITSIT
-387 IQNGGVTKITLTDAT
+387 IQKGGVTKITLTDANI
-402 LISQHVGVDGA
+402 ISRNIRVDGA
-413 IMIGRNA
+413 ITIGRNFI
-420 MGLNTRH
+420 GLYT
-427 KDGGLLMGWLVSAC
+427 GGGDAILFMGWFVLAC
-441 FVQDQAGFDITVPFA
+441 ENDDKAGFDITVPFS
-456 GSGTTADPWQISKAS
+456 GSGTTAEPWQISKAS
-471 DLNLLAKC
+471 ELNLLAKC
-479 VNIGKYDFKG
+479 VNIGQYKFKG
-489 GFLKQTAD
+489 EYLKQTAD
-497 ISMETV
+497 INMETV
-503 ADFLPIGCLATGFYG
+503 TDFLPIGCLATGFYG

-530 TFNSAVDRGDTRI
+530 KANNTVGLGDTS
-543 PLSVGLFG
+543 LSPVGLFG
-551 RVNVSATI
+551 RVVASATI

-564 SECVFDAKLV
+564 SECVFDDAKLV
-574 ANSIKVDG
+574 ANNIKVDG

-622 EVPVTVIGST
+622 EEPVVVIGST

-637 TRGDV
+637 TRGAV

-707 QVCPVGAIIGE
+707 QVCPVGAIFGE
-718 ASTKAPVTTL
+718 ASTTTL

-773 MMEAYPVSFSYVA
+773 MMEAYPVSFSCVA

-837 ASEGDIRQLCADL
+837 PSEGDIRQLCADL
-850 NSLTLNDEETNFLE
+850 SSLTLNDEETNFLE
-864 TKTFTMPEGKA
+864 TKTFTMPDGKA

-911 SSGASGTGGSANLLE
+911 SSGASGTGGSVNLLE

-956 LYCKGG
+956 FYCKGG

-968 FSPVT
+968 FNLVT

-992 AFAGLS
+992 PFAGLS

-1028 STKSATRLTF
+1028 STKSATRLTL

-1050 TPDEGEGKWFD
+1050 TSDEGEGKWFD

>member
-1 MKPIIRF
+1 MDFKPGLF
-8 LTVFLLLAFG
+8 LK
-18 ASGAR
+18 SGLE
-23 AAVTYPYANDYLNFI
+23 N
-38 TALAVTNNI
+38 
-47 VTHPSGCES
+47 
-56 SYNETEEYYA
+56 
-66 VTTGG
+66 TT
-71 EVFAKERDIC
+71 
-81 GSGEIR
+81 
-87 LHVKPAKGF
+87 
-96 TVKLSEI
+96 
-103 HILYNNASSSD
+103 
-114 VEQWKDLGVPFKI
+114 
-127 NADATDY
+127 
-134 YPYDPAEDPEQT
+134 
-146 NYYNKF
+146 
-152 DKERFI
+152 
-158 YIYHTGDDTKTK
+158 
-170 VQVNFVP
+170 
-177 DALLLYS
+177 
-184 KLGENASVEFYDGGA
+184 VEFYDGGA
-199 TEPSATTFD
+199 TEPSATSFD
-208 PSKFIPAGEEGA
+208 PSKYIPAGETGA
-220 NEIKVYDN
+220 NEINVYDN

-243 DVDKNSSDGDYW
+243 DVDKNSSDDDYW

-275 LTLLKRDEYDEGTPG
+275 LPLLKRDEYDEGTSG
-290 NPIIVTRYDG
+290 ETKMVTRYDG

-427 KDGGLLMGWLVSAC
+427 KDGGLLMGWFVSAC

-479 VNIGKYDFKG
+479 VNIGQYDFKG

-503 ADFLPIGCLATGFYG
+503 ADFLPIGCLANGTLAVGFNG
-518 SYDGGDKTISKL
+518 SYDGNDKTISKL
-530 TFNSAVDRGDTRI
+530 TFSSAVDRGDTSI
-543 PLSVGLFG
+543 PLPVGLFG
-551 RVNVSATI
+551 RVGTSGTSATI

-564 SECVFDAKLV
+564 SECVFDDAKLV

-622 EVPVTVIGST
+622 EEPLVVIGST

-637 TRGDV
+637 TRSAV

-695 GETTI
+695 GKTTI

-718 ASTKAPVTTL
+718 APTTAPVTTL

-744 AGTETKD
+744 AGTETKE

-773 MMEAYPVSFSYVA
+773 MMEAYPVSFSCVA
-786 PTGYTVPDG
+786 PTGYTVSDG

-817 YFSPDDKITV
+817 YFSPDDKISV

-850 NSLTLNDEETNFLE
+850 SSLTLNDEETNFLE

-885 SFIIKTNGKDWMS
+885 SFIIKTNGKEWMS

-911 SSGASGTGGSANLLE
+911 SSGASGTGGSVNLLE
-926 LLTISGIDFAKGIAT
+926 LLTVSGIDFAKGIAT

-968 FSPVT
+968 FSLVT

-1028 STKSATRLTF
+1028 STKSATRLTL

>member
-1 MKPIIRF
+1 MDFKPGLF
-8 LTVFLLLAFG
+8 LK
-18 ASGAR
+18 SGLE
-23 AAVTYPYANDYLNFI
+23 N
-38 TALAVTNNI
+38 
-47 VTHPSGCES
+47 
-56 SYNETEEYYA
+56 
-66 VTTGG
+66 TT
-71 EVFAKERDIC
+71 
-81 GSGEIR
+81 
-87 LHVKPAKGF
+87 
-96 TVKLSEI
+96 
-103 HILYNNASSSD
+103 
-114 VEQWKDLGVPFKI
+114 
-127 NADATDY
+127 
-134 YPYDPAEDPEQT
+134 
-146 NYYNKF
+146 
-152 DKERFI
+152 
-158 YIYHTGDDTKTK
+158 
-170 VQVNFVP
+170 
-177 DALLLYS
+177 
-184 KLGENASVEFYDGGA
+184 VEFYDGGA
-199 TEPSATTFD
+199 TEPSATSFD
-208 PSKFIPAGEEGA
+208 PSKYIPAGKTGA
-220 NEIKVYDN
+220 NEINVYDN
-228 SDGADRYIIVHVVPN
+228 SNGADRYIIVHVVPKDVPN
-243 DVDKNSSDGDYW
+243 DNYDDDYW

-262 IKDATAEATATNT
+262 IQDATAEATATNT
-275 LTLLKRDEYDEGTPG
+275 LTLLKRDEYDAG
-290 NPIIVTRYDG
+290 NNPSEPKMVTRYDG

-307 LPGTHTVANGYKS
+307 LPGTHTVAAGYQT

-328 KKFNLDDAKGRVSQ
+328 PKFNLDDNQGRVSQ

-363 LLTFDEVSFPFDA
+363 LLTFDKVSFPFDA
-376 TAQAPTIENIT
+376 TEKVPQITNIT
-387 IQNGGVTKITLTDAT
+387 IQKGSEEKVTLTDAT

-413 IMIGRNA
+413 ITIGRNA
-420 MGLNTRH
+420 MGLNTRY
-427 KDGGLLMGWLVSAC
+427 KDVGLLKGWFVLAC

-456 GSGTTADPWQISKAS
+456 GSGTAADDPWQISKAS

-479 VNIGKYDFKG
+479 VNIGQYDFKG

-503 ADFLPIGCLATGFYG
+503 TDFLPIGCLDTGFYG

-530 TFNSAVDRGDTRI
+530 KANNTVGDASEGGI
-543 PLSVGLFG
+543 PLTVGLFG
-551 RVNVSATI
+551 RVNASATI

-564 SECVFDAKLV
+564 SECVFDDAKLV
-574 ANSIKVDG
+574 ANNKVDG
-582 VGGIAGWLE
+582 VGGIAGRLE

-604 NISGSDD
+604 DISGSDD
-611 WCAVGGIVGKL
+611 GCAVGGIVGKL
-622 EVPVTVIGST
+622 EVPMTVIGST

-637 TRGDV
+637 TRGAV

-662 ANKTLDGSAPLVN
+662 ANKTLDGSTPLVN

-718 ASTKAPVTTL
+718 ASTTAPVTTL

-744 AGTETKD
+744 AGTETKE

-911 SSGASGTGGSANLLE
+911 SSGASGTGGSVNLLE

-941 LTDLGGIC
+941 LTDLGGVC

-956 LYCKGG
+956 FYCKGG

-968 FSPVT
+968 FSIVT

-992 AFAGLS
+992 AFDGLS

-1028 STKSATRLTF
+1028 STKSATRLTL

-1050 TPDEGEGKWFD
+1050 TSDEGEGKWFD

>member
-1 MKPIIRF
+1 MKKKRTNAIRII
-8 LTVFLLLAFG
+8 LTILVLL
-18 ASGAR
+18 
-23 AAVTYPYANDYLNFI
+23 
-38 TALAVTNNI
+38 
-47 VTHPSGCES
+47 
-56 SYNETEEYYA
+56 
-66 VTTGG
+66 TTGG
-71 EVFAKERDIC
+71 IQRVWAGTATNLADINTNLIIDAPAGSECTAVATGYEEDPPNHCELLKVVLKVTPKPGYYTNLNLITATNRVTNPTEFEKYVGDDLKTVDPADQSKDYSAEREITIYWKGKE
-81 GSGEIR
+81 GNTSPVE
-87 LHVKPAKGF
+87 PAPNNIKI
-96 TVKLSEI
+96 TVK
-103 HILYNNASSSD
+103 
-114 VEQWKDLGVPFKI
+114 F
-127 NADATDY
+127 
-134 YPYDPAEDPEQT
+134 
-146 NYYNKF
+146 
-152 DKERFI
+152 ERAGLFLWN
-158 YIYHTGDDTKTK
+158 D
-170 VQVNFVP
+170 
-177 DALLLYS
+177 
-184 KLGENASVEFYDGGA
+184 LGENASVEFYDGGA
-199 TEPSATTFD
+199 TEPSATSFD
-208 PSKFIPAGEEGA
+208 PSKYIPAGKTGA
-220 NEIKVYDN
+220 NEINVYDN
-228 SDGADRYIIVHVVPN
+228 SDGADRYIIVHVVPKDVPN
-243 DVDKNSSDGDYW
+243 DNYDDDYW

-262 IKDATAEATATNT
+262 IQDATAEATATNT
-275 LTLLKRDEYDEGTPG
+275 LTLLKRDEYDAG
-290 NPIIVTRYDG
+290 NNPSEPKMITRYDG

-307 LPGTHTVANGYKS
+307 LPGTHTVAAGYQT

-328 KKFNLDDAKGRVSQ
+328 KKFNLYEDGRVSQ

-363 LLTFDEVSFPFDA
+363 LLTFDKVSFPFDA
-376 TAQAPTIENIT
+376 TKQAPTITNIT
-387 IQNGGVTKITLTDAT
+387 IQKGGVTKITLTDANI
-402 LISQHVGVDGA
+402 ISRNIRVDGA
-413 IMIGRNA
+413 ITIGRNFI
-420 MGLNTRH
+420 GLYT
-427 KDGGLLMGWLVSAC
+427 GGGDAILFMGWFVLAC
-441 FVQDQAGFDITVPFA
+441 ENDDKAGFDITVPFA
-456 GSGTTADPWQISKAS
+456 GSGTTADDPWQISKAS
-471 DLNLLAKC
+471 ELNLLAKC

-489 GFLKQTAD
+489 EYLKQTDD
-497 ISMETV
+497 INMETV
-503 ADFLPIGCLATGFYG
+503 TDFLPIGCLANGTLAIGFNG
-518 SYDGGDKTISKL
+518 SYDGNDKTISKL
-530 TFNSAVDRGDTRI
+530 TFSSAIDPGDTSI
-543 PLSVGLFG
+543 PVPVGLFG
-551 RVNVSATI
+551 RVGTSGTSATI

-564 SECVFDAKLV
+564 SECVFDDAKLV
-574 ANSIKVDG
+574 ANSIKIKVDG

-604 NISGSDD
+604 EISGSDD
-611 WCAVGGIVGKL
+611 RCAVGGIVGKL
-622 EVPVTVIGST
+622 EVPMTVIGST

-637 TRGDV
+637 TRGAV

-662 ANKTLDGSAPLVN
+662 ANKTLDGSTPLVN

-718 ASTKAPVTTL
+718 ASTTAPVTTL

-744 AGTETKD
+744 AGTETKE

-773 MMEAYPVSFSYVA
+773 MMEAYPVSFSYAA

-817 YFSPDDKITV
+817 YFSPDDKISV

-837 ASEGDIRQLCADL
+837 PSEDDIRQLCADL
-850 NSLTLNDEETNFLE
+850 SSLTLNNEETNFLE
-864 TKTFTMPEGKA
+864 TKTFTMPKGKA

-911 SSGASGTGGSANLLE
+911 SGASGTGGSVNLLE

-941 LTDLGGIC
+941 LTDLGGLC
-949 FKGVPML
+949 FQGVPML
-956 LYCKGG
+956 FYCEGG
-962 LPEQLL
+962 LPEQLR
-968 FSPVT
+968 FDPVE
-973 GKTAPQF
+973 GKTAPEH
-980 DPQFKGGVSDLS
+980 DGQFKGGVSDLS
-992 AFAGLS
+992 AFAGQA
-998 VYVLFG
+998 VFVLFG
-1004 SELVKVDLSDS
+1004 SELARVDLSGS
-1015 KLFDIYKAFVVAA
+1015 TAFDPNKAFVAG
-1028 STKSATRLTF
+1028 SQKSATRLAL

-1075 LYIRNGKK
+1075 LYIRDGKK

>member
-1 MKPIIRF
+1 MR
-8 LTVFLLLAFG
+8 
-18 ASGAR
+18 
-23 AAVTYPYANDYLNFI
+23 
-38 TALAVTNNI
+38 
-47 VTHPSGCES
+47 
-56 SYNETEEYYA
+56 
-66 VTTGG
+66 
-71 EVFAKERDIC
+71 
-81 GSGEIR
+81 
-87 LHVKPAKGF
+87 
-96 TVKLSEI
+96 
-103 HILYNNASSSD
+103 
-114 VEQWKDLGVPFKI
+114 
-127 NADATDY
+127 
-134 YPYDPAEDPEQT
+134 
-146 NYYNKF
+146 
-152 DKERFI
+152 
-158 YIYHTGDDTKTK
+158 
-170 VQVNFVP
+170 
-177 DALLLYS
+177 
-184 KLGENASVEFYDGGA
+184 
-199 TEPSATTFD
+199 
-208 PSKFIPAGEEGA
+208 
-220 NEIKVYDN
+220 
-228 SDGADRYIIVHVVPN
+228 
-243 DVDKNSSDGDYW
+243 
-255 TDLALLS
+255 
-262 IKDATAEATATNT
+262 
-275 LTLLKRDEYDEGTPG
+275 
-290 NPIIVTRYDG
+290 
-300 AGWYCYK
+300 
-307 LPGTHTVANGYKS
+307 
-320 SSIEGDVV
+320 
-328 KKFNLDDAKGRVSQ
+328 KFNLDDAKGRVSQ
-342 SESGKGKVVTVTD
+342 SGNVVTVTD
-355 GTENGWKA
+355 GTENVWKA
-363 LLTFDEVSFPFDA
+363 LITLDKVSFPFDA
-376 TAQAPTIENIT
+376 TAQAPTITNIT
-387 IQNGGVTKITLTDAT
+387 IQKGGVTKITLTDANI
-402 LISQHVGVDGA
+402 ISRNIRVDGA
-413 IMIGRNA
+413 ITIGRNFI
-420 MGLNTRH
+420 GLYTG
-427 KDGGLLMGWLVSAC
+427 DGDAILFMGWFVLAC
-441 FVQDQAGFDITVPFA
+441 ENDDKAGFDITVPFS
-456 GSGTTADPWQISKAS
+456 GSGTAADPWQISKAS

-479 VNIGKYDFKG
+479 VNIGQYDFKG

-503 ADFLPIGCLATGFYG
+503 ADFLPIGCLANGTLAIGFNG
-518 SYDGGDKTISKL
+518 SYDGNDKTISKL
-530 TFNSAVDRGDTRI
+530 TFSSAVDRGDTSI
-543 PLSVGLFG
+543 PLPVGLFG
-551 RVNVSATI
+551 RVGTSGTSATI

-564 SECVFDAKLV
+564 SECVFDDAKLV

-622 EVPVTVIGST
+622 EEPLVVIGST

-637 TRGDV
+637 TRSAV

-695 GETTI
+695 GKTTI

-718 ASTKAPVTTL
+718 APTTEPVTTL

-744 AGTETKD
+744 AGTETKE

-773 MMEAYPVSFSYVA
+773 MMEAYPVSFSCVA

-817 YFSPDDKITV
+817 YFSPDDKISV

-850 NSLTLNDEETNFLE
+850 SSLTLNDEETNFLE

-885 SFIIKTNGKDWMS
+885 SFIIKTNGKEWMS

-926 LLTISGIDFAKGIAT
+926 LLTISGIDFSKGIAT
-941 LTDLGGIC
+941 LKDLGGLC
-949 FKGVPML
+949 FQGVPML
-956 LYCKGG
+956 FYCEGG

-973 GKTAPQF
+973 GKTAPEY
-980 DPQFKGGVSDLS
+980 DEQFKGGVSDLS
-992 AFAGLS
+992 PFAGLS

-1028 STKSATRLTF
+1028 STKSATRLTL